1 MNNREENLSDFDYK
15 KTGKDKVLLYWK
27 GKLIKTL
34 SGMAAA
40 RFLDKM
46 EQADPGSAQ
55 LLIAKA
61 TGNFK
66 RGNERHSPSSDR

>member
-1 MNNREENLSDFDYK
+1 MNNREENLSDFEYR
-15 KTGKDKVLLYWK
+15 KTGEGKVLLYWK

-34 SGMAAA
+34 SGTAAA
-40 RFLDKM
+40 QFLDKM
-46 EQADPGSAQ
+46 EQADLESAR

-66 RGNERHSPSSDR
+66 RGNERHSPSSD